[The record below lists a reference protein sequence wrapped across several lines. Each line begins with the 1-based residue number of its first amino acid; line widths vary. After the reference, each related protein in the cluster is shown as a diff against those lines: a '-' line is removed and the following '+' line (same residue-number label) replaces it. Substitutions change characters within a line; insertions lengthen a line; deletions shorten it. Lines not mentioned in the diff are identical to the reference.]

1 MNEQYSALRSNV
13 SMLGKVLG
21 ETIKDALG
29 EHILERVETIRK
41 LSKSSRAGNDA
52 NRQEL
57 LTTLQNLSNDELLP
71 VARAF
76 SQFLNLANTAEQYHS
91 ISPKGEAASNPEVIA
106 RTLRKLKNQ
115 PELSEDTIKKA
126 VESLSLELVLTAHP
140 TEITRRTLIHKMVE
154 VNACLK
160 QLDNKDI
167 ADYEHNQLMRRLR
180 QLIAQSWHTDEIRK
194 LRPSP
199 VDEAKWG
206 FAVVENS
213 LWQGVPNYLRE
224 LNEQLEENL
233 GYKLPVEFVPVRFTS
248 WMGGDRDGNPNVT
261 ADITRH
267 VLLLSRWKATDLFL
281 KDIQVLV
288 SELSMVEAT
297 PELLA
302 LVGEEGAAEPYRYL
316 MKNLRSRLMAT
327 QAWLEARL
335 KGEELPKPEGLLTQ
349 NEELWEPLYACYQ
362 SLQACGM
369 GIIANGDLLDTLR
382 RVKCFGVPLVR
393 IDIRQESTRHTEAL
407 GELTRYLGI
416 GDYESW
422 SEADKQ
428 AFLIRETEL
437 QTSASAAQLAT
448 KRRNARS
455 ARYLPGDCRSAARL
469 HCRLRD
475 LDGENAV
482 RRTGCPPAAERS
494 GYRVCD
500 AGCSA
505 V

>member
-1 MNEQYSALRSNV
+1 
-13 SMLGKVLG
+13 
-21 ETIKDALG
+21 
-29 EHILERVETIRK
+29 
-41 LSKSSRAGNDA
+41 
-52 NRQEL
+52 
-57 LTTLQNLSNDELLP
+57 
-71 VARAF
+71 
-76 SQFLNLANTAEQYHS
+76 
-91 ISPKGEAASNPEVIA
+91 
-106 RTLRKLKNQ
+106 
-115 PELSEDTIKKA
+115 
-126 VESLSLELVLTAHP
+126 
-140 TEITRRTLIHKMVE
+140 MVE

-335 KGEELPKPEGLLTQ
+335 KGKELPKPEGLLTQ

-362 SLQACGM
+362 SLP
-369 GIIANGDLLDTLR
+369 
-382 RVKCFGVPLVR
+382 GVWHGYY
-393 IDIRQESTRHTEAL
+393 RQR
-407 GELTRYLGI
+407 
-416 GDYESW
+416 
-422 SEADKQ
+422 
-428 AFLIRETEL
+428 
-437 QTSASAAQLAT
+437 
-448 KRRNARS
+448 RS
-455 ARYLPGDCRSAARL
+455 ARHPAPR
-469 HCRLRD
+469 
-475 LDGENAV
+475 EMF
-482 RRTGCPPAAERS
+482 RRT
-494 GYRVCD
+494 
-500 AGCSA
+500 AGPY
-505 V
+505 

>member
-1 MNEQYSALRSNV
+1 M
-13 SMLGKVLG
+13 
-21 ETIKDALG
+21 
-29 EHILERVETIRK
+29 ERVETIRK

-335 KGEELPKPEGLLTQ
+335 KGEELPKT
-349 NEELWEPLYACYQ
+349 
-362 SLQACGM
+362 
-369 GIIANGDLLDTLR
+369 R
-382 RVKCFGVPLVR
+382 R
-393 IDIRQESTRHTEAL
+393 A
-407 GELTRYLGI
+407 
-416 GDYESW
+416 
-422 SEADKQ
+422 AD
-428 AFLIRETEL
+428 
-437 QTSASAAQLAT
+437 T
-448 KRRNARS
+448 KRRTVGTALRLLPVTSGVWHGYYRQRRS
-455 ARYLPGDCRSAARL
+455 ARHPAPR
-469 HCRLRD
+469 
-475 LDGENAV
+475 EMF
-482 RRTGCPPAAERS
+482 RRT
-494 GYRVCD
+494 
-500 AGCSA
+500 AGPY
-505 V
+505 

>member
-1 MNEQYSALRSNV
+1 
-13 SMLGKVLG
+13 MLGKVLG

-206 FAVVENS
+206 FAVVELS
-213 LWQGVPNYLRE
+213 L
-224 LNEQLEENL
+224 
-233 GYKLPVEFVPVRFTS
+233 
-248 WMGGDRDGNPNVT
+248 
-261 ADITRH
+261 IH
-267 VLLLSRWKATDLFL
+267 
-281 KDIQVLV
+281 I
-288 SELSMVEAT
+288 
-297 PELLA
+297 
-302 LVGEEGAAEPYRYL
+302 
-316 MKNLRSRLMAT
+316 
-327 QAWLEARL
+327 
-335 KGEELPKPEGLLTQ
+335 
-349 NEELWEPLYACYQ
+349 
-362 SLQACGM
+362 
-369 GIIANGDLLDTLR
+369 
-382 RVKCFGVPLVR
+382 
-393 IDIRQESTRHTEAL
+393 
-407 GELTRYLGI
+407 
-416 GDYESW
+416 
-422 SEADKQ
+422 
-428 AFLIRETEL
+428 
-437 QTSASAAQLAT
+437 
-448 KRRNARS
+448 
-455 ARYLPGDCRSAARL
+455 
-469 HCRLRD
+469 
-475 LDGENAV
+475 
-482 RRTGCPPAAERS
+482 
-494 GYRVCD
+494 
-500 AGCSA
+500 
-505 V
+505 